1 MSDSE
6 KQTDESAESEEQK
19 RLDLGRA
26 QRHDLKRP
34 GKKEKRFSE
43 IDGRYIP
50 PPELQKEI
58 DKLAEAKAQA
68 LQARQKKGL
77 RGLFVRTDTAQ
88 TAEEREEKK
97 RELKAAGRQIKE
109 LRGMKSR
116 SEIRKEKKSKRKES
130 LDDEALTAETEA
142 EALPERREP
151 QAKRKSFSDTVKL
164 LNAESAKPDA
174 YKPLRAS
181 PAQKKLPDGVLVDG
195 LFFPVGVIY
204 YDAHDLPAD
213 RVIVVKRVLRRSGE
227 LLLDAHAPDTDR
239 DGFIPMSRVCKL
251 YDLRTMTEIQ
261 NPYAFV
267 SDGIRNARG
276 IEDETLIDI
285 LARARYDLVLL
296 GAVAG
301 NLEPSDGT
309 RQSVVCDYISARCG
323 FIAFDGGKLL
333 DYIKSLGSDDAAFQ
347 DALDVLVCLPRD
359 VVSNLVRAFLQ
370 LVLGGGIVRPK
381 QRELTAELFYALR
394 IAGIELNIMGL

>member
-6 KQTDESAESEEQK
+6 KQTDESAQSEEQK

-26 QRHDLKRP
+26 QRHALRRP

-68 LQARQKKGL
+68 LQGRRKKKL
-77 RGLFVRTDTAQ
+77 KELFFRTE
-88 TAEEREEKK
+88 TAETALKQEEEKQ
-97 RELKAAGRQIKE
+97 ELKIAGRKIKE

-116 SEIRKEKKSKRKES
+116 SKIRKEKKSKQKDTIT
-130 LDDEALTAETEA
+130 DDSFTPEA
-142 EALPERREP
+142 EAFPEERQEP
-151 QAKRKSFSDTVKL
+151 QTKRKSFSDTVKL

-174 YKPLRAS
+174 YKPLMAM
-181 PAQKKLPDGVLVDG
+181 PAQKKLPDGVLIDEIAY
-195 LFFPVGVIY
+195 PTGVIY
-204 YDAHDLPAD
+204 YDVHDLPAD

-227 LLLDAHAPDTDR
+227 LLLDVYAPDTGGN
-239 DGFIPMSRVCKL
+239 GFIPLSRVCQL

-261 NPYAFV
+261 NPYAFLT
-267 SDGIRNARG
+267 DKIKNEKG

-285 LARARYDLVLL
+285 LARARYDVVLL
-296 GAVAG
+296 SAAAG
-301 NLEPSDGT
+301 NLDASDGT
-309 RQSVVCDYISARCG
+309 KQGILCDYISARCG

-333 DYIKSLGSDDAAFQ
+333 DYIKALGSDDAAFQ
-347 DALDVLVCLPRD
+347 NALDVLVCFPRD

-370 LVLGGGIVRPK
+370 LVLGGGVVRPK

>member
-6 KQTDESAESEEQK
+6 KTTDESAESEEQK

-68 LQARQKKGL
+68 LQAQQKKGL
-77 RGLFVRTDTAQ
+77 RGLFVRTDAAK
-88 TAEEREEKK
+88 TAEEQEEKK

-109 LRGMKSR
+109 LRGVKSR
-116 SEIRKEKKSKRKES
+116 SKIRKEKKSKSEEQS
-130 LDDEALTAETEA
+130 AGEAFTAEP
-142 EALPERREP
+142 EALPERRE
-151 QAKRKSFSDTVKL
+151 QQTKRKSFSDTVRL

-174 YKPLRAS
+174 YKPIRTA

-195 LFFPVGVIY
+195 LSYPMGVIY

-227 LLLDAHAPDTDR
+227 LLLDAHAPDTGG
-239 DGFIPMSRVCKL
+239 DGFIPLTRVCKL
-251 YDLRTMTEIQ
+251 YDLRTMTEIR

-267 SDGIRNARG
+267 TDGIKNEKG
-276 IEDETLIDI
+276 IGDETLIDI

-301 NLEPSDGT
+301 DLDSSDAT
-309 RQSVVCDYISARCG
+309 KRNVVCDYISARCG
-323 FIAFDGGKLL
+323 FIAFDGGELL
-333 DYIKSLGSDDAAFQ
+333 DYIKALGSDDAAFQ
-347 DALDVLVCLPRD
+347 DALDVLVCFPRD

-394 IAGIELNIMGL
+394 LAGIELNIMGL